1 MASSATTISSPSA
14 ASSSLPQTQNQQQ
27 QPRQLQHPT
36 LSRPARRPATAGA
49 ATASTPNLNTLY
61 SAHSRLAPA
70 TGSLVRKASLAALTP
85 GSLASI
91 PDDTESY
98 ALHSV
103 LNEGTST
110 PKMPL
115 MPPLTPG
122 KGAGPVDDLAV
133 GEQVDVPGN
142 MVGTV
147 RFVGSVAGRRGV
159 FVGVELHS
167 EFALRGK
174 NSGDVDGVSYFAT
187 SVPGTGIFVPINKL
201 SKRDSPASFPHSPST
216 TPFAGLKAASQN
228 TTNHTPPTP
237 SLPKFSQSLGPG
249 RAPSPQGKRLRASL
263 PRPESPV
270 RRLQLTPAP
279 RPSIATPAKTPS
291 RYGSPTVPKFTSSVR
306 GVPGDPNKS
315 MRQRKPSAAP
325 RSVSALGQPI
335 PSFDEEEPMPPLT
348 SLNAHAKA
356 NGSVGSITS
365 SMGFKRPASRAHH
378 ANEEEVERLKS
389 QLEDRDR
396 QLKEQAS
403 ALAEMESSLS
413 ELTVL
418 IDQNDQGRMRSSSL
432 DGKDTSQLRAML
444 REKNDKIAQLTAEF
458 DAHRADFRSTIDTL
472 EMASTETQRVYDAKI
487 QELEQEVQEAQE
499 RHDDVEGVARQ
510 LKQLEDLVQELEEG
524 LEDARRGEAEARGEV
539 EFLRGEVE
547 RTRSELRRER
557 EKASAAINGGGHIED
572 RSSMSKELEQ
582 KEDEIR
588 GLKAIIHSL
597 SRDTIPGA
605 ESPDKTPT
613 LPQRAN
619 SFIKSRQ
626 DPADNHMVK
635 DKLERELFDLR
646 SVLDQRNNREEELER
661 EVETLRRRSVTN
673 NNRGSSITVGSADRS
688 SYRDSKGTVV
698 LARDP
703 RLPEE
708 THKRSQ
714 ILDSMPES
722 DALSS
727 VTETSTLWC
736 EICETNGHDILT
748 CTNMFG
754 SQNEPAKTGP
764 LNEMPGKTGKDAV
777 REGLRNLAIPVDP
790 EAIPRPLSPRPKAP
804 TAPSPVA
811 LPTLPNPQDSGPLA
825 GKESGIVDPSKWC
838 AMCERDGHD
847 SIDCPLEDAF

>member
-1 MASSATTISSPSA
+1 M
-14 ASSSLPQTQNQQQ
+14 
-27 QPRQLQHPT
+27 
-36 LSRPARRPATAGA
+36 RR
-49 ATASTPNLNTLY
+49 
-61 SAHSRLAPA
+61 
-70 TGSLVRKASLAALTP
+70 
-85 GSLASI
+85 
-91 PDDTESY
+91 E
-98 ALHSV
+98 
-103 LNEGTST
+103 
-110 PKMPL
+110 
-115 MPPLTPG
+115 
-122 KGAGPVDDLAV
+122 
-133 GEQVDVPGN
+133 
-142 MVGTV
+142 
-147 RFVGSVAGRRGV
+147 
-159 FVGVELHS
+159 
-167 EFALRGK
+167 
-174 NSGDVDGVSYFAT
+174 
-187 SVPGTGIFVPINKL
+187 
-201 SKRDSPASFPHSPST
+201 
-216 TPFAGLKAASQN
+216 
-228 TTNHTPPTP
+228 
-237 SLPKFSQSLGPG
+237 
-249 RAPSPQGKRLRASL
+249 
-263 PRPESPV
+263 
-270 RRLQLTPAP
+270 
-279 RPSIATPAKTPS
+279 
-291 RYGSPTVPKFTSSVR
+291 
-306 GVPGDPNKS
+306 
-315 MRQRKPSAAP
+315 RKPSVAP

-335 PSFDEEEPMPPLT
+335 PSFDEEEPMPPLASAT
-348 SLNAHAKA
+348 INAKA
-356 NGSVGSITS
+356 NGSIGSLAS

-487 QELEQEVQEAQE
+487 QELEQELQEAQE
-499 RHDDVEGVARQ
+499 RHDDVEGVATQ

-557 EKASAAINGGGHIED
+557 EKASAAVNGGSHAED

-597 SRDTIPGA
+597 SRDSIPGS

-619 SFIKSRQ
+619 SFIKSST
-626 DPADNHMVK
+626 DNHMAK
-635 DKLERELFDLR
+635 DKLERELVELR
-646 SVLDQRNNREEELER
+646 SALDQKNYREEELER
-661 EVETLRRRSVTN
+661 EVEALRRRGVT

-708 THKRSQ
+708 THKRNP
-714 ILDSMPES
+714 ILDPMPES

-754 SQNEPAKTGP
+754 GQNEPGKTSP
-764 LNEMPGKTGKDAV
+764 DNEMSGNTGKKV
-777 REGLRNLAIPVDP
+777 IREGLRNLAVPVDP

-811 LPTLPNPQDSGPLA
+811 IPTLPNPQDSGPLA